1 MAINGIALSSI
12 AAGSLLVW
20 SGIKGWNL
28 TTTAAQV
35 ITGKVPSGSEVNA
48 LTNADA
54 ISGSSSTSGGGVTP
68 SGNAMADKIQTY
80 IGHAYTYGGAP
91 GKNGTDPWDC
101 SSCINWIVG
110 HDFNHAIPGASNY
123 DGTSHGPPTGSW
135 LVWPGL
141 KHIPFEQCQAG
152 DIIVWVT
159 HMGMAISPT
168 TMVSALNSSLGTRES
183 GINGTASGPFIC
195 GRLV

>member
-1 MAINGIALSSI
+1 MAINGVALS
-12 AAGSLLVW
+12 AVVGGSLLIW

-35 ITGKVPSGSEVNA
+35 ITGHVPSGTDINT

-54 ISGSSSTSGGGVTP
+54 SASGGGVTP
-68 SGNAMADKIQTY
+68 TGNALADKIQSY

-91 GKNGTDPWDC
+91 GKDGKSPWDC
-101 SSCINWIVG
+101 SSCVNWVVG

-123 DGTSHGPPTGSW
+123 DGSSHGPPTGSW
-135 LVWPGL
+135 IVWPGL
-141 KHIPFEQCQAG
+141 KHIPFSQCQAG
-152 DIIVWVT
+152 DIIVWAT
-159 HMGMAISPT
+159 HMGIAIGPT
-168 TMVSALNSSLGTRES
+168 DMVSALNSSLGTRKS
-183 GINGTASGPFIC
+183 AIQGTASGPFIT